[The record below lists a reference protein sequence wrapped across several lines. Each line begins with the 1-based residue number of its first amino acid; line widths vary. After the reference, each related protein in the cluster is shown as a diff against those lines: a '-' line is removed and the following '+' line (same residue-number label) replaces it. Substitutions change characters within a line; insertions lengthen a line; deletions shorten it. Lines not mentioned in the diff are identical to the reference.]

1 MDTPLQAQESSTSK
15 LKRIVG
21 AVAILMV
28 CCVAVWVAVET
39 ALRLTSDLPET
50 ATQGDVA
57 TKGAAQ
63 PEEESLSLLV
73 IASEYS

>member
-1 MDTPLQAQESSTSK
+1 MDTPLKAQESSTSK

-39 ALRLTSDLPET
+39 ALRLTS
-50 ATQGDVA
+50 GH
-57 TKGAAQ
+57 
-63 PEEESLSLLV
+63 S
-73 IASEYS
+73 